1 MVWQKID
8 DQFGVSQKVIRI
20 PRKRRQQ
27 VVGLWTLAANYAVR
41 ALTDGVLEEH
51 ELDELDARDVDVAEL
66 VRVGLWHRH
75 GDRCDSPAESCKPAP
90 KGGVSIHDFL
100 VYNRP
105 RDSVAAEREAK
116 QQAGNEGNHQR
127 WHVQRRITVAGCEF
141 CELQKG
147 SHKRSQGD
155 RTRES
160 SANPPV
166 PVPSQSRPGP
176 VPTPGLDMT
185 YEPEVRPVGDV
196 VALRTDN
203 EFEESVRER
212 ATAAGVRDLPRLHG
226 LLARAVKPI
235 GPLSPA
241 ASVVL
246 IEAITNRATGEV
258 KDVDAYVVAAARNQ
272 GDVQGMYAAE
282 DLQWMSERDV
292 RSAS

>member
-51 ELDELDARDVDVAEL
+51 ELDELDAKDVDVAEL

-75 GDRCDSPAESCKPAP
+75 GDRCDSGEDQCKPAP

-127 WHVQRRITVAGCEF
+127 WHVRRRITVAGCEF
-141 CELQKG
+141 CESQTP
-147 SHKRSQGD
+147 SHMRSQED

-160 SANPPV
+160 SAIPPV
-166 PVPSQSRPGP
+166 PVPSQSRPSP
-176 VPTPGLDMT
+176 VPMTDMT
-185 YEPEVRPVGDV
+185 NDPESSHVGDV
-196 VALRTDN
+196 AGSRTDL
-203 EFEESVRER
+203 EEEVVADARR
-212 ATAAGVRDLPRLHG
+212 AGVDDLPAVLKLLEPIVGPLQPRHG
-226 LLARAVKPI
+226 IELAQVILRRAKAPVLQPTAYIARACERRDEIRNIAVD
-235 GPLSPA
+235 
-241 ASVVL
+241 VL
-246 IEAITNRATGEV
+246 
-258 KDVDAYVVAAARNQ
+258 
-272 GDVQGMYAAE
+272 
-282 DLQWMSERDV
+282 DLPGVMG
-292 RSAS
+292 A

>member
-27 VVGLWTLAANYAVR
+27 CVGLWVLAANYAVR
-41 ALTDGVLEEH
+41 ALTDGVIEEH

-66 VRVGLWHRH
+66 VRVGLWHHH
-75 GDRCDSPAESCKPAP
+75 GDRCDSPRDQCKPAP

-100 VYNRP
+100 AYNPSREKVMAD
-105 RDSVAAEREAK
+105 REAERVRKAS
-116 QQAGNEGNHQR
+116 QR
-127 WHVQRRITVAGCEF
+127 Q
-141 CELQKG
+141 
-147 SHKRSQGD
+147 SKRSPSGTPAGRD
-155 RTRES
+155 
-160 SANPPV
+160 PV
-166 PVPSQSRPGP
+166 SEHPVPSRPDP

-196 VALRTDN
+196 VALRTDD
-203 EFEESVRER
+203 EFEASVRER

-226 LLARAVKPI
+226 LLARAVKPV

-282 DLQWMSERDV
+282 DLQWMSERDLG
-292 RSAS
+292 RAAS